1 MESQSEAV
9 GVLQRLVGID
19 SVNPDLVAGAVGERM
34 IAAWCADWLSLRGF
48 EVHRLG
54 DCPGRPTIVG
64 IRRGTGGGRSLM
76 LNGHL
81 DTVGVGGY
89 AGDAF
94 SGELRD
100 GRVHGRGA
108 FDMKGGVAAILVAA
122 ARATGATGL
131 GSEVAGSPG
140 AGSPGAGSPGAGAA
154 EVRVGAGPDRASVL
168 AGDVIVTLVADEE
181 FGSLGTMAVLRRFR
195 ADAAIVAEPSEL
207 CLTLAHR
214 GFAWFEVELTG
225 LAAHGSQPERG
236 VDAIAHAGL
245 VLRALDELRAEILA
259 SPAHPLLGHG
269 TVRVSTIA
277 GGTDAATVAAA
288 CTLTIERRMLPRQ
301 SPDQVEAEL
310 RGLLERL
317 ADGVAG
323 FRFRLTR
330 LVARAAFEADPQWP
344 IVRTL
349 SAHATRV
356 LGHRPEVRGEP
367 FWTDA
372 GLLHEAGIPCLV
384 VGVDG
389 GGAHA
394 DTEWADAA
402 SVDALTE
409 ILTGTIADFCA

>member
-1 MESQSEAV
+1 
-9 GVLQRLVGID
+9 
-19 SVNPDLVAGAVGERM
+19 M
-34 IAAWCADWLSLRGF
+34 IAAWCAEWLTRRGF
-48 EVHRLG
+48 EVHRLEEH
-54 DCPGRPTIVG
+54 PGRPTIVG

-89 AGDAF
+89 AGDPF

-100 GRVHGRGA
+100 GRVSGRGT

-122 ARATGATGL
+122 ARATGVGAPVPDTAAATG
-131 GSEVAGSPG
+131 
-140 AGSPGAGSPGAGAA
+140 
-154 EVRVGAGPDRASVL
+154 ASVL

-181 FGSLGTMAVLRRFR
+181 FGSLGTMEVLRRFR

-207 CLTLAHR
+207 ALTLAHR

-245 VLRALDELRAEILA
+245 VLRALDELRAGIQA
-259 SPAHPLLGHG
+259 APAHPLLGHG

-288 CTLTIERRMLPRQ
+288 CTLTIERRMLPGQ

-310 RGLLERL
+310 RALLERL
-317 ADGVAG
+317 AGSVAG
-323 FRFRLTR
+323 FRFRLRR
-330 LVARAAFEADPQWP
+330 LVARGAFEADPEWP
-344 IVRTL
+344 IVRAV
-349 SAHATRV
+349 SAHATHV
-356 LGHRPEVRGEP
+356 LGRSPEIRGEP

-394 DTEWADAA
+394 DTEWADAE
-402 SVDALTE
+402 SVDALTD
-409 ILTGTIADFCA
+409 ILTRTIADFCA